1 MTTCTGTLPI
11 KWTPGVGQPSRAHPA
26 RVPLGACACACMC
39 AVDVCGGRDAAGG
52 VSTCPSLS
60 PLFNSC
66 YLFVRGEVPSP
77 APSCPAPRLPS
88 LRDFRPKSDLSSSPP
103 APAALE
109 GKVASASENSTFTA
123 GPIWELTSCSAGGE
137 QPLSTTWDLKT
148 TGCLLRASGCG
159 LLQAQRPALQLLFH
173 PLGMFQGLK

>member
-1 MTTCTGTLPI
+1 MLFIRTGGGALACAILPR
-11 KWTPGVGQPSRAHPA
+11 PEASF
-26 RVPLGACACACMC
+26 PLGLQ
-39 AVDVCGGRDAAGG
+39 
-52 VSTCPSLS
+52 TQ
-60 PLFNSC
+60 
-66 YLFVRGEVPSP
+66 VRPQ
-77 APSCPAPRLPS
+77 L
-88 LRDFRPKSDLSSSPP
+88 LP

-123 GPIWELTSCSAGGE
+123 GPVWELTSCSAGGE